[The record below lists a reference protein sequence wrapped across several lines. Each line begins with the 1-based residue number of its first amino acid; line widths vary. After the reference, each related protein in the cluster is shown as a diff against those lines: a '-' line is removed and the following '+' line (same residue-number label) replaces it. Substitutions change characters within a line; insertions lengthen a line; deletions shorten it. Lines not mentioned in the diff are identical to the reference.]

1 MDDRY
6 DLHLCKKGA
15 LAADGMEATAEHIDF
30 RKKSGRRFRMTR
42 NNTSGTGNC
51 GMVFAQPQIA
61 IEVTELLVKVHLRHF
76 GGEKILMLM
85 DPGEREDAFS
95 VMMAAQWQN

>member
-1 MDDRY
+1 
-6 DLHLCKKGA
+6 
-15 LAADGMEATAEHIDF
+15 
-30 RKKSGRRFRMTR
+30 
-42 NNTSGTGNC
+42 
-51 GMVFAQPQIA
+51 MVFAQPQIA